1 MTHTIMAKATS
12 AKEYAMFTRIV
23 TRVRCR
29 GPTISI
35 AETLIE
41 EYGVVL
47 LEST

>member
-12 AKEYAMFTRIV
+12 DKEYAMFTRIV